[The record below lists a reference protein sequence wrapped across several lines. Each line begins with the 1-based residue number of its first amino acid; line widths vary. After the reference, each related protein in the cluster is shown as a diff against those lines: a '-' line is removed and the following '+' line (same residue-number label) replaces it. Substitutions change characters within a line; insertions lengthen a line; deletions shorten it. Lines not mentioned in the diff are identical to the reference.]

1 MSRITP
7 FEYDQTTDET
17 RRAFSEGLAKYG
29 HMTNMKRTLLY
40 SLPAYNALME
50 WYPLF
55 DTIKPFLGER
65 LSIVFAH
72 ALSAESDCL
81 ICTTLMRRILIDWGE
96 DPGKLVL
103 DEKGE
108 VIVELGR
115 AIAQQGNRVPDSLY
129 RRLASYFS
137 PEQIVALTGFASL
150 MIATNII
157 NNVLE
162 VELDEYLYAYR
173 DGQPLPLKDVKHGA

>member
-1 MSRITP
+1 MPRITAL
-7 FEYDQTTDET
+7 EYDQTTGET
-17 RRAFSEGLAKYG
+17 RDAYAQGLAKYG
-29 HMTNMKRTLLY
+29 RMTNMKRTLLH
-40 SLPAYNALME
+40 SLPAYHALME

-65 LSIVFAH
+65 LSIIFAH
-72 ALSAESDCL
+72 ALSVESDCL
-81 ICTTLMRRILIDWGE
+81 ICTTFMRRILIDWGE
-96 DPGKLVL
+96 DPGRLEL

-108 VIVELGR
+108 VIVEFGR
-115 AIAQQGNRVPDSLY
+115 AIAQQGNRVSADLY
-129 RRLASYFS
+129 RRVANFFN

-150 MIATNII
+150 MIATNMI

-173 DGQPLPLKDVKHGA
+173 AGQPLP